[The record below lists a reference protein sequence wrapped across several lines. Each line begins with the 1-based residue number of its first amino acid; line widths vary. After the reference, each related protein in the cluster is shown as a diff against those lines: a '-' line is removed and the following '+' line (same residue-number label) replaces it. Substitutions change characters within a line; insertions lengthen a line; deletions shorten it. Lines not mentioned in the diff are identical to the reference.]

1 MKLERTTLG
10 AGANDLLNW
19 LKTIPDLRAYV
30 DTIKESSVTGAQ
42 LVQVQSDAP
51 LVAIGVHSEVDRL
64 CLLLQLAR
72 VRAKANKTVQGR
84 VLEGTLLY

>member
-1 MKLERTTLG
+1 MKAWAHTCACVVFLSASGLHAVLGVKLSKLPLLKGMFEEESKQKMKLERTTLG

-42 LVQVQSDAP
+42 LSP
-51 LVAIGVHSEVDRL
+51 LTS
-64 CLLLQLAR
+64 
-72 VRAKANKTVQGR
+72 
-84 VLEGTLLY
+84 